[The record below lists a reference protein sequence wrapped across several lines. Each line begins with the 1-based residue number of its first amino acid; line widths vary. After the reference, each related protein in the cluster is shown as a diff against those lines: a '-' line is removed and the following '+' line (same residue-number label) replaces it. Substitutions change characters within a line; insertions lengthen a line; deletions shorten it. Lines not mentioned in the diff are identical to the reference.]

1 MTEMTG
7 FAVNQ
12 ISVQVWVTLGKLLK
26 VSEHQQMELFSVHL
40 IQSLCGLN
48 EKVHIKVFSIIPG
61 TYK

>member
-40 IQSLCGLN
+40 TQSLCGLN
-48 EKVHIKVFSIIPG
+48 EKIHISV
-61 TYK
+61 

>member
-26 VSEHQQMELFSVHL
+26 VSEHQQMELT
-40 IQSLCGLN
+40 IQCPPHTVL
-48 EKVHIKVFSIIPG
+48 VWIK
-61 TYK
+61 